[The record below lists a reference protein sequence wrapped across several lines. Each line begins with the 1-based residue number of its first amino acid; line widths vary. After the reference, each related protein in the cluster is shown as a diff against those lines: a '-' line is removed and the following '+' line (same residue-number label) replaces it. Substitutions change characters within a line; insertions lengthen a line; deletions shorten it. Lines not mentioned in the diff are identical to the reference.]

1 MIFLVRSAAYPPRSR
16 HLRAIDGSPAHI
28 TTTPA
33 RSEAAAGMTAGGL
46 DKADVVASMFDN
58 VTKCMQD
65 NAALLRRL
73 HASGALLSTAEGKD
87 AAKRKRAA
95 TKEEKVVRMT

>member
-1 MIFLVRSAAYPPRSR
+1 MIFEVRSAAYPPPAA
-16 HLRAIDGSPAHI
+16 AIF
-28 TTTPA
+28 A
-33 RSEAAAGMTAGGL
+33 RSTDHRQHTARTGAAAGMTAGGL

-73 HASGALLSTAEGKD
+73 HASGGLLSTAEGKD

-95 TKEEKVVRMT
+95 TKEEKVLRMI

>member
-1 MIFLVRSAAYPPRSR
+1 
-16 HLRAIDGSPAHI
+16 
-28 TTTPA
+28 
-33 RSEAAAGMTAGGL
+33 MTAGGL

-65 NAALLRRL
+65 NAASLRRL

>member
-1 MIFLVRSAAYPPRSR
+1 
-16 HLRAIDGSPAHI
+16 
-28 TTTPA
+28 
-33 RSEAAAGMTAGGL
+33 
-46 DKADVVASMFDN
+46 MFDN

>member
-1 MIFLVRSAAYPPRSR
+1 
-16 HLRAIDGSPAHI
+16 
-28 TTTPA
+28 
-33 RSEAAAGMTAGGL
+33 MTAGGL

-73 HASGALLSTAEGKD
+73 HASGALLSTAEGMD

>member
-1 MIFLVRSAAYPPRSR
+1 
-16 HLRAIDGSPAHI
+16 
-28 TTTPA
+28 
-33 RSEAAAGMTAGGL
+33 MTAGAL

-73 HASGALLSTAEGKD
+73 HASGGLLSTAEGKD

>member
-1 MIFLVRSAAYPPRSR
+1 MSGHASSAGISPLPQPPSSR
-16 HLRAIDGSPAHI
+16 DRRI
-28 TTTPA
+28 TGKTPA
-33 RSEAAAGMTAGGL
+33 RSEAAAGMTAGAL

-73 HASGALLSTAEGKD
+73 HASGGLLSTAEGKD

-95 TKEEKVVRMT
+95 TKEEKVLRMI